1 MDISDKKHTNCKRMA
16 NRYLK
21 NMNAGY
27 RLRIPISFLIAII
40 VSILMKKAVSIN
52 NFFVAHILIP
62 VATFLIVWFSIDIG
76 VRNNISK
83 EKLLVLE
90 QKCNQ
95 ANNHNLNENNDIVN
109 YKKKIMREYFV
120 SQEED
125 MKEQTKKNN
134 IKTVEKVHNIT
145 DFISTDKHNLKTI
158 SKEPVLSKGIKC
170 DVSSKDSDKY
180 ANPNTNYLNPTKRY
194 YSNFPLGDTYPP
206 PLSINNN
213 LSDTAASGCLLGTDG
228 CSPLCSGTGKN
239 TCNLVVPV
247 PGPQWQ
253 VQNASTVQYRI
264 NNNMFVPNNCSVG
277 PTVLRDS
284 PNCKNLDN
292 KNTNCNDTTVKC
304 TNSRMTG

>member
-1 MDISDKKHTNCKRMA
+1 MDISEKKQTNCRRIA
-16 NRYLK
+16 NKYLK

-40 VSILMKKAVSIN
+40 VSIFMKKAISIN
-52 NFFVAHILIP
+52 NFFIAHILIP
-62 VATFLIVWFSIDIG
+62 IATFLIVWFSIDIG

-83 EKLLVLE
+83 EKLIALE
-90 QKCNQ
+90 RKCNQ
-95 ANNHNLNENNDIVN
+95 VNNNNNNDIVN
-109 YKKKIMREYFV
+109 YKNKIMKEYFV
-120 SQEED
+120 SQEENI
-125 MKEQTKKNN
+125 KENNNKNN
-134 IKTVEKVHNIT
+134 NENKKEKVHNVA
-145 DFISTDKHNLKTI
+145 DFISTDSHNLKTI
-158 SKEPVLSKGIKC
+158 NQEPVLPKSIKC
-170 DVSSKDSDKY
+170 DSSSKDSDKY

-284 PNCKNLDN
+284 PDCKNLDN
-292 KNTNCNDTTVKC
+292 TDTNCNDTNVKC